1 MNRAACGAAMGVTL
15 SSEDDLPPRDRWAR
29 LRFAIIGP
37 LLAAPPAAGDLHEAL
52 TVLAAK
58 TWRHPFTGLDVR
70 FGVSTIERWLYAAKR
85 AADPVRALRNQVR
98 RDIGRFPSLSAEAVA
113 ALTTQYGNHPGWTAQ
128 LHHDNLRVTLAAV
141 GIQCPSYPSVRRYL
155 KAAGLLRRRP
165 PKRSTDGAITARDR
179 LEQREVRSYEVEHVL
194 QLLHLD
200 FHHGSRKVL
209 TRSGAYVKPL
219 LVGFIDD
226 RSRFLCHAQWYT
238 NEGSRELVH
247 GLCQALQ
254 KVGLP
259 RSLMT
264 DNGSAMISGEFTAG
278 LHHLGILHLP
288 TLPYSPHVNGKQ
300 EHLWGRVEGR
310 LLAMLEGE
318 ESLTLEQLNLA
329 TQAWITQE
337 YHRTV
342 HSELGETPMQ
352 RFLAGPSVARD
363 CPGSDALRDA
373 FRIEVKRKQRRSDG
387 TVSLDGQRFEIPS
400 RYRGLEHIHLRY
412 ARWDFSRVDL
422 IDART
427 GQILCPVRPLDKAAN
442 ADALRRRLD
451 PTSVSEQSAMPATG
465 IAPLL
470 KQMMA
475 DYAATGLPP
484 AYLPTAEKDDA
495 V

>member
-1 MNRAACGAAMGVTL
+1 VSEENDLAA
-15 SSEDDLPPRDRWAR
+15 RDRWAR
-29 LRFAIIGP
+29 LRFAIVGP
-37 LLAAPPAAGDLHEAL
+37 LLAAPPAAGELHDAL
-52 TVLAAK
+52 NALAAK
-58 TWRHPFTGLDVR
+58 SWRHPFTGLEIR
-70 FGVSTIERWLYAAKR
+70 FGCSTLERWYYAAKK
-85 AADPVRALRNQVR
+85 AADPVQALRNQIR
-98 RDIGRFPSLSAEAVA
+98 QDIGRFPSLSAEAVQ
-113 ALTTQYGNHPGWTAQ
+113 ALTGLYRDHPGWTAQ
-128 LHHDNLRVTLAAV
+128 LLHDNLRVTLAPA
-141 GIQCPSYPSVRRYL
+141 GAHCPSYPSVRRYL
-155 KAAGLLRRRP
+155 KAQGLLRRRP
-165 PKRSTDGAITARDR
+165 PKRLTDGAIAARDR

-194 QLLHLD
+194 QLMHLD

-209 TRSGAYVKPL
+209 TRGGEYVKPL

-238 NEGSRELVH
+238 SEGTEQLVH
-247 GLCQALQ
+247 GLSQALQ

-264 DNGSAMISGEFTAG
+264 DRGSAMISGEFTAG
-278 LHHLGILHLP
+278 LHQLGILHLP
-288 TLPYSPHVNGKQ
+288 TLPHSPHVNGKQ
-300 EHLWGRVEGR
+300 ENIWGRVEGR

-318 ESLTLEQLNLA
+318 VSLTLEQLNLA
-329 TQAWITQE
+329 TQAWVTQE

-342 HSELGETPMQ
+342 HSELGQTPME
-352 RFLAGPSVARD
+352 RFLAGPNVGRE
-363 CPGSDALRDA
+363 CPASDELRAA

-400 RYRGLEHIHLRY
+400 RYRRLDEIHLRY
-412 ARWDFSRVDL
+412 ARWDLSRVDL
-422 IDART
+422 IEARS

-442 ADALRRRLD
+442 ADALRRRVD
-451 PTSVSEQSAMPATG
+451 PTELDTSPLPATG

-470 KQMMA
+470 KKMIA

>member
-1 MNRAACGAAMGVTL
+1 ML
-15 SSEDDLPPRDRWAR
+15 SSEDDLPTRDRWAR

-37 LLAAPPAAGDLHEAL
+37 LLAAPPVAGELHDAL
-52 TVLAAK
+52 NALAAK
-58 TWRHPFTGLDVR
+58 TWRHPFTGLDIR
-70 FGVSTIERWLYAAKR
+70 FAVSTIERWLYAARK

-113 ALTTQYGNHPGWTAQ
+113 ALSAQYRAHPGWTAQ
-128 LHHDNLRVTLAAV
+128 LHHDNLRVTLSAAHLK
-141 GIQCPSYPSVRRYL
+141 CPSYPSVRRYL
-155 KAAGLLRRRP
+155 KAEGLLRRRP
-165 PKRSTDGAITARDR
+165 PKRNTDGAVAAREH

-226 RSRFLCHAQWYT
+226 RSRLLAHAQWYT

-300 EHLWGRVEGR
+300 ENLWGRIEGR

-318 ESLTLEQLNLA
+318 ANLTLEQLNLA

-342 HSELGETPMQ
+342 HSELGQTPMQ
-352 RFLAGPSVARD
+352 RYLAGPNVGRE
-363 CPGSDALRDA
+363 CPGSDALRAA

-387 TVSLDGQRFEIPS
+387 TVSLQGQRFEIPS
-400 RYRGLEHIHLRY
+400 RYRRLDQVHLRY

-422 IDART
+422 IDARS
-427 GQILCPVRPLDKAAN
+427 GQILTPIRPLDKAAN
-442 ADALRRRLD
+442 ADAPRRRVD
-451 PTSVSEQSAMPATG
+451 PSTSATSAMPATG

-470 KQMMA
+470 KQMIA

-484 AYLPTAEKDDA
+484 AYVPTPEKDDS

>member
-1 MNRAACGAAMGVTL
+1 L
-15 SSEDDLPPRDRWAR
+15 SSEDDLPTRDRWAR

-37 LLAAPPAAGDLHEAL
+37 LLAAPPAAGELHDAL
-52 TVLAAK
+52 NALAAK
-58 TWRHPFTGLDVR
+58 TWRHPFTGLDIR
-70 FGVSTIERWLYAAKR
+70 FAVSTIERWLYAARK

-113 ALTTQYGNHPGWTAQ
+113 ALSAQYRAHPGWTAQ
-128 LHHDNLRVTLAAV
+128 LHHDNLRVTLSAAHLK
-141 GIQCPSYPSVRRYL
+141 CPSYPSIRRYL
-155 KAAGLLRRRP
+155 KAEGLLRRRP
-165 PKRSTDGAITARDR
+165 PKRNTDGAVAAREH

-209 TRSGAYVKPL
+209 TRSGSYVKPL

-226 RSRFLCHAQWYT
+226 RSRFLAHAQWYT
-238 NEGSRELVH
+238 NERTQELVH

-300 EHLWGRVEGR
+300 ENLWGRIEGR

-318 ESLTLEQLNLA
+318 ANLTLEQLNLA

-342 HSELGETPMQ
+342 HSELGQTPMQ
-352 RFLAGPSVARD
+352 RFLAGPNVGRE
-363 CPGSDALRDA
+363 CPGSDALRAA

-387 TVSLDGQRFEIPS
+387 TVSLEGQRFEIPS
-400 RYRGLEHIHLRY
+400 RYRRLDQVHLRY

-427 GQILCPVRPLDKAAN
+427 GQILTPIRPLDKAAN
-442 ADALRRRLD
+442 ADALRRRVD
-451 PTSVSEQSAMPATG
+451 PGTSDTSAMPATG

-470 KQMMA
+470 KQMIA

-484 AYLPTAEKDDA
+484 AYVPTLEKDDP